1 MRRRRIVGEGVRSGA
16 GDGVVDD
23 VEDDEGE
30 REGDGE
36 AERLPPGG
44 EDVQPGET

>member
-1 MRRRRIVGEGVRSGA
+1 MRRRRIVGEGA

-44 EDVQPGET
+44 EDVQTGET